1 MKVWGIFI
9 GYSLEVETCQFSV
22 RQSIRMLRRVWAKS
36 KGTIPHGKHSLR
48 RFIVVWMSKLAPS
61 WMKLIGPC
69 RRVCKLGAQDHISA
83 TEVSHFVHTGH
94 PVKKKNGCPKFE
106 HQISSVCVCTCACV
120 YAHEHMGVWKLHVL
134 WTMDPHSWMA
144 RFHPGWV
151 DFSSRDPFGKI
162 TCALVCH
169 SPHHSLL
176 FLLLYPPPFP
186 VYVLCQYLCWGPFF
200 TRCSLLE
207 VISMSKWPLA

>member
-1 MKVWGIFI
+1 MKFWGIFI

-83 TEVSHFVHTGH
+83 TEVSHFVHSGH
-94 PVKKKNGCPKFE
+94 PVKKEKNGCPKFE
-106 HQISSVCVCTCACV
+106 HQISSVCVCVHVRV
-120 YAHEHMGVWKLHVL
+120 YMHMNTWVCGNCMFYGQWIHILGWQDFILDGWISVAEIPLERSHVL
-134 WTMDPHSWMA
+134 
-144 RFHPGWV
+144 
-151 DFSSRDPFGKI
+151 
-162 TCALVCH
+162 
-169 SPHHSLL
+169 
-176 FLLLYPPPFP
+176 
-186 VYVLCQYLCWGPFF
+186 
-200 TRCSLLE
+200 
-207 VISMSKWPLA
+207 